1 MMHLSMQ
8 TFTLQGQNKDWVSG
22 EVTVPKFH
30 CPRCRDHYYGLTPFP
45 CDEEIARLIREGLWH
60 TGEGITSPD
69 RSIRHGMMKASL
81 SSTDTQRHRKNSEGD
96 YQSSSK
102 IKLPPLD
109 TSKSSNSQN
118 SSWDNSNVPNTTTNK
133 KKKRISFALDNLG
146 ADGSPSASDTNLNQ
160 SRNSSGRKRK
170 GSDLLTVLDANASNS
185 SLDKYGLGAGA
196 QKKSDNQSSTSKLLD
211 SQTQLGGGGGDPL
224 SDANCTSKAGSDKG
238 QYKGKANN
246 KNNGDILGGT
256 NSHTNGV
263 KNQRGGKESM
273 SLTDDGN
280 SSKKGSTIS
289 DVGSVSTGNSSDS
302 AAADSVNCNS
312 NGKNGSTGRGGSST
326 GDNTGA
332 GGITS
337 NNQSNVSGDGKDCN
351 ITSKGNSKSSVGS
364 NSRDNSYAKKSHKA
378 PPGYMRAAS
387 PSQSDWGDP
396 THAKKWIN
404 NVALKP
410 TSQFKYN
417 TDDDDHD
424 DEFSSMTRGSWR
436 NRLRKPPKSEEPDDS
451 LLLPL
456 GPSLTRAF
464 TFSYMSHAKPKK

>member
-1 MMHLSMQ
+1 M
-8 TFTLQGQNKDWVSG
+8 QGQNKDWVPG
-22 EVTVPKFH
+22 EITVPKFH

-45 CDEEIARLIREGLWH
+45 CDEELARLIREGLWH
-60 TGEGITSPD
+60 TGEGMTSPD

-81 SSTDTQRHRKNSEGD
+81 SSTDTQRYRKNSEGD
-96 YQSSSK
+96 HQSSSK

-109 TSKSSNSQN
+109 TSKSSHSQN
-118 SSWDNSNVPNTTTNK
+118 FSQDNLNTSNTTTNK

-146 ADGSPSASDTNLNQ
+146 TDGSPSASETDLNK

-170 GSDLLTVLDANASNS
+170 GSDHLTVLDANASNS
-185 SLDKYGLGAGA
+185 SLDKYGLVAGA
-196 QKKSDNQSSTSKLLD
+196 QKKSDNQSSTSKLLG
-211 SQTQLGGGGGDPL
+211 SQAQLGDPL
-224 SDANCTSKAGSDKG
+224 SDASKAGSDKG
-238 QYKGKANN
+238 QYKGKANS
-246 KNNGDILGGT
+246 KNTGDILGGT
-256 NSHTNGV
+256 NSHTNDV
-263 KNQRGGKESM
+263 TNQRGGKEST
-273 SLTDDGN
+273 SLTDGGN
-280 SSKKGSTIS
+280 SSKKGLGSTIS
-289 DVGSVSTGNSSDS
+289 DSTDVGSVSTGNSSDS
-302 AAADSVNCNS
+302 AAADSVNHNS
-312 NGKNGSTGRGGSST
+312 NGKNGATGRGGSST

-337 NNQSNVSGDGKDCN
+337 SNQSNVSGDGKDYN
-351 ITSKGNSKSSVGS
+351 VTSKGNSKSIVGS
-364 NSRDNSYAKKSHKA
+364 NSRDNINSNAKRSHKA

-404 NVALKP
+404 NVAPKP

-417 TDDDDHD
+417 TDDDDYD

-464 TFSYMSHAKPKK
+464 TFSYMPHAKPKK